1 MEDEFV
7 HGDGNAF
14 QDFGRSNASVE
25 QTRAIL
31 AAEIIRAL
39 DKRKLSTRE
48 AEKVTGVGHS
58 EFSRIR
64 NARLGRFTLD
74 RMIAILEK
82 LDEDIE
88 VSVIFRPRRKTRQER
103 LHV

>member
-1 MEDEFV
+1 MKDDLELV
-7 HGDGNAF
+7 HGSGNAF

-48 AEKVTGVGHS
+48 AEKVTGVNHS

-64 NARLGRFTLD
+64 NVRLDRFTLD
-74 RMIAILEK
+74 RMTAILEK
-82 LDEDIE
+82 LDGDIE
-88 VSVIFRPRRKTRQER
+88 VRVIYQPGRLRRSCS
-103 LHV
+103 

>member
-1 MEDEFV
+1 MKDDLELV

-25 QTRAIL
+25 QTRASL

-48 AEKVTGVGHS
+48 AEKMTGVGHS
-58 EFSRIR
+58 QFSRIR

-82 LDEDIE
+82 LDGDIE
-88 VSVIFRPRRKTRQER
+88 VRVIYQPGRLRRSCS
-103 LHV
+103 